1 MPGTSEPS
9 CTADSGLCATC
20 IHARTI
26 ESAKG
31 SKFLL
36 CRRSA
41 TDPSYPKYPRL
52 PVFSCPGY
60 EAVSADN
67 STETPVSAQPQSATS
82 LQMRVPEGTGTVSIT
97 SDPEGAEI
105 FVDDKFFGEAPAT
118 LRLPVGTHSI
128 VLKIPGH
135 ADWHRTLEVL
145 KGNKTTLKAV
155 LDAAP

>member
-20 IHARTI
+20 VHARTI

-36 CRRSA
+36 CQRSL

-52 PVFSCPGY
+52 PILSCPGH

-67 STETPVSAQPQSATS
+67 STETPISAQPQSATS

-118 LRLPVGTHSI
+118 LRLPVGMHSI